1 MLVIL
6 KGREKDRLEGAKG
19 SGVCGRIRSWTES
32 GESRRARRID
42 DRESSLTAAFAF
54 LLSRRPL
61 VDEET
66 TNSGRHMAD
75 YSPQDVESRS
85 FCPPLTKYHV
95 DRRMH
100 FRSFRNSLR
109 GFCGEKE
116 ISKVCGEIRIDL
128 SFLRYER
135 NVSREKKKQFY
146 KELGDL

>member
-1 MLVIL
+1 MVLGFERER
-6 KGREKDRLEGAKG
+6 KGQVGKSEGK
-19 SGVCGRIRSWTES
+19 RSLRTDTIE
-32 GESRRARRID
+32 ERRID

-54 LLSRRPL
+54 LLSRRSL
-61 VDEET
+61 ADEET

-109 GFCGEKE
+109 GFCEEKE
-116 ISKVCGEIRIDL
+116 ISKVVGKFGSISR
-128 SFLRYER
+128 SFVAE
-135 NVSREKKKQFY
+135 
-146 KELGDL
+146 

>member
-1 MLVIL
+1 MRWCWVL
-6 KGREKDRLEGAKG
+6 KGKEKDKLERAKG
-19 SGVCGRIRSWTES
+19 SGVCGRIR
-32 GESRRARRID
+32 SRRARRID

-54 LLSRRPL
+54 LLSRRSL
-61 VDEET
+61 ADEET

-109 GFCGEKE
+109 GFCEEKE
-116 ISKVCGEIRIDL
+116 ISKVVGKFGSI
-128 SFLRYER
+128 
-135 NVSREKKKQFY
+135 SRSLVAE
-146 KELGDL
+146 